1 MAHPHLTEYLL
12 VLATDSTKL
21 EEYNEADKK
30 GREKLGKDAGLTA
43 KQSEALES
51 ADSKRIMDE
60 VLEELGKH
68 KHDRHHHHDYPAYTI
83 QLKFLLNPC
92 KKKPD

>member
-1 MAHPHLTEYLL
+1 MAHPRLTEYLL
-12 VLATDSTKL
+12 VLATDSKKL
-21 EEYNEADKK
+21 KEYNDADKDE
-30 GREKLGKDAGLTA
+30 RDKLGKDAGLTA

-60 VLEELGKH
+60 VLEELRKH
-68 KHDRHHHHDYPAYTI
+68 KHDHHDRDYPAYTI
-83 QLKFLLNPC
+83 QLKFLLDPC